1 VYTFDK
7 DHFAA
12 PDFVSFHQYKIGGGG
27 GDGTKS
33 LGDLTAEF
41 HHTAIDIFKV
51 YLCLGGACIAVACGV
66 MWCAHT
72 RDASVVG
79 THMTLAHVRVRVC
92 VCLCVC
98 VCVFVYWVG

>member
-1 VYTFDK
+1 MYTFDK

-51 YLCLGGACIAVACGV
+51 YLCLGGGRGWAAHVWQWHVVSCGV
-66 MWCAHT
+66 RTPATPVWSGLT
-72 RDASVVG
+72 
-79 THMTLAHVRVRVC
+79 
-92 VCLCVC
+92 
-98 VCVFVYWVG
+98 